1 MTGLF
6 FTLVFFVLLAFGLRY
21 IRKREVERFMEVD
34 MVDFQTFDQQQ
45 RSKPDPLKAK
55 VEAFAAMNPNVVSLK
70 SAEEVDEPNPVSAFS
85 HPDPALFLL
94 KGSPFDELTSHLFE
108 ILKQILP
115 ESFVPL
121 RDVSLSDF
129 IRVESNADAT
139 YRLNTTKI
147 AYLICSLPSLRP
159 VCGLIL
165 KGGEQSQDFV
175 RAAFTDVGLP
185 LLQFP
190 ATLSLSEAEVR
201 DQLDPVLLTQEKH
214 HCPKCKQTMT
224 IRRAVKGK
232 HAGNIFWV
240 CSGFPV
246 CRGVIRA

>member
-6 FTLVFFVLLAFGLRY
+6 FTLVFVVLLVVGLRY
-21 IRKREVERFMEVD
+21 LRKREVERFMDVD

-45 RSKPDPLKAK
+45 KSKPDPLEAKAA
-55 VEAFAAMNPNVVSLK
+55 AFSALNPNVVSLK
-70 SAEEVDEPNPVSAFS
+70 TPVAGDEPEPVSSFS

-94 KGSPFDELTSHLFE
+94 KSSPFDELTSHLFE
-108 ILKQILP
+108 LVSQILP
-115 ESFVPL
+115 ETFVLL

-129 IRVESNADAT
+129 IRVESNVDAA

-147 AYLICSLPSLRP
+147 SYLICSLPSLRP

-165 KGGEQSQDFV
+165 KDGEQNQDFV
-175 RAAFTDVGLP
+175 RTAFTDVGLP
-185 LLQFP
+185 LVQFP

-201 DQLDPVLLTQEKH
+201 DQLDPILLTQENR
-214 HCPKCKQTMT
+214 HCPRCNQAMT
-224 IRRAVKGK
+224 IRRAMKGK
-232 HAGNIFWV
+232 NVGNIFWV
-240 CSGFPV
+240 CSDFPV